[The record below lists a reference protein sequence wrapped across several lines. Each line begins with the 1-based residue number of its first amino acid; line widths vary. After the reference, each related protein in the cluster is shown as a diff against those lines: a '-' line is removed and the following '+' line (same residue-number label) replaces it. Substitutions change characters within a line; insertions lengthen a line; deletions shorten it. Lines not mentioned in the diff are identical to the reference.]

1 MTQLSVIELC
11 MIQLF
16 VFDTVACKSV
26 VCKTIVCVTVVCGVF
41 EKYEDMSITIQ
52 YGCITDEVFL
62 FS

>member
-1 MTQLSVIELC
+1 